1 MAIILDG
8 KSLAK
13 KTRKK
18 IKLEIAELGITP
30 GLAVVLVGDDSASE
44 IYVRNKGRACKR
56 VGIFSETIRLSENT
70 SQTEMLEI
78 IEKLNNDDKIHGILV
93 QLPLPKHINET
104 AVIDAISPKKDV
116 DGFHP
121 HNVGLLQQGR
131 SNFIPCT
138 PKGIVELLKEH
149 NIETSG
155 KNTVVLGRSQIVGI
169 PAAILFSAKT
179 MGNSTVTICHSATK
193 NISNIAK
200 TADILIAA
208 IGRAEFVTKDF
219 VKNGAVVVDVGINR
233 IEKSGES
240 KLVGDVKFDEVSEIA
255 SAITPV
261 PGGVGP
267 MTIAMLLEN
276 TLISA
281 KSRM

>member
-8 KSLAK
+8 KALAK
-13 KTRKK
+13 KVRKR
-18 IKLEIAELGITP
+18 IKSEISELGIIP
-30 GLAVVLVGDDSASE
+30 GLAVVLVGEDSASAV
-44 IYVRNKGRACKR
+44 YVRNKGRACKR
-56 VGIFSETIRLSENT
+56 SGIFSETIRLPENAEEKELL
-70 SQTEMLEI
+70 QI
-78 IEKLNNDDKIHGILV
+78 IEKLNQNPKFHGILV
-93 QLPLPKHINET
+93 QLPLPKHIDET

-121 HNVGLLQQGR
+121 HNIGLLQQGR
-131 SNFIPCT
+131 PQFIPCT

-149 NIETSG
+149 NIETAG
-155 KNTVVLGRSQIVGI
+155 KHAVVLGRSQIVGI
-169 PAAILFSAKT
+169 PAAILFSAKSI
-179 MGNSTVTICHSATK
+179 GNSTVTICHSATK
-193 NISNIAK
+193 NIREIAK

-208 IGRAEFVTKDF
+208 IGRAEFVTAEF

-233 IEKSGES
+233 IEKNDES
-240 KLVGDVKFDEVSEIA
+240 KLVGDVKFEEVSKIA

-281 KSRM
+281 KSNL